1 MVFGRRI
8 GVDLGTANVLVYVK
22 GRGIVINEPAVVAV
36 ATRDNSIVAV
46 GTDAREMLGRTPG
59 AIQVIRPMREGVIA
73 DYVTTEAMLRYF
85 IGKVVGRVSFVRP
98 EVMICVPAGV
108 TGVEQRAVQDAAE
121 AAGARRPAHLIP
133 EPLAAAI
140 GARIPVN
147 VPQGHMIVDIGGGR
161 TEAAVISMYGIV
173 VSESVRVAGD
183 RLDDAIA
190 AYVKRRHNL
199 VVGDRTAE
207 ELKIA
212 IGSAMPLDEEMTY
225 QVRGRDQIT
234 GLPRTIT
241 VSSTD
246 VTNAIQ
252 DPLAADRRRGTF
264 GAGAHAAG
272 AGLRRR
278 RPRHRAFRR
287 DGDAAQPRPADHRG
301 DRHPLLRGG
310 QPDGVR
316 GDGRRNRPGPPGPD
330 QALDARRGRV
340 AGHVL
345 AARAAFSL
353 QLLSG
358 AQRLGLPARLTDV
371 DSWLARHPYFASL
384 SGLQVVRH
392 PL

>member
-1 MVFGRRI
+1 MFGKRI
-8 GVDLGTANVLVYVK
+8 GVDLGTANVLVYEK
-22 GRGIVINEPAVVAV
+22 GRGIVIAEPSVVAV
-36 ATRDNSIVAV
+36 AQRDNSIVAV
-46 GTDAREMLGRTPG
+46 GSEAREMLGRTPG

-73 DYVTTEAMLRYF
+73 DYITTEAMLRYF
-85 IGKVVGRVSFVRP
+85 IGRVMGRVSLVRP

-140 GARIPVN
+140 GARIPVH

-212 IGSAMPLDEEMTY
+212 IGSALPLDEEITY

-241 VSSTD
+241 VTSTD
-246 VTNAIQ
+246 VTQAIQ
-252 DPLAADRRRGTF
+252 DPLQSIVGAVRSVLERTPPELASDVVDRGIVLSGGTGMLRNLDRLITAEIGIPCYVADSPMECVAM
-264 GAGAHAAG
+264 GAGIA
-272 AGLRRR
+272 LDFLPLIKR
-278 RPRHRAFRR
+278 
-287 DGDAAQPRPADHRG
+287 AQPAEG
-301 DRHPLLRGG
+301 E
-310 QPDGVR
+310 
-316 GDGRRNRPGPPGPD
+316 
-330 QALDARRGRV
+330 
-340 AGHVL
+340 
-345 AARAAFSL
+345 
-353 QLLSG
+353 
-358 AQRLGLPARLTDV
+358 
-371 DSWLARHPYFASL
+371 WLVSF
-384 SGLQVVRH
+384 
-392 PL
+392 

>member
-1 MVFGRRI
+1 MFGKRI

-36 ATRDNSIVAV
+36 AQRDNSIVAV
-46 GTDAREMLGRTPG
+46 GRDARDMLGRTPG

-73 DYVTTEAMLRYF
+73 DYVTTEAMLRHF
-85 IGKVVGRVSFVRP
+85 IGKVVGRFSFVRP

-147 VPQGHMIVDIGGGR
+147 VPHGHMIVDIGGGR

-190 AYVKRRHNL
+190 GYVKRRHNL

-212 IGSAMPLDEEMTY
+212 IGSALPLDEEMTY

-241 VSSTD
+241 VSSSD

-252 DPLAADRRRGTF
+252 DSLGSILGAIRSVLERTPPELASDVVDRGIVISGGTAMLRNLDRLITEEIGIPCYVADSPMECVAM
-264 GAGAHAAG
+264 GAGI
-272 AGLRRR
+272 
-278 RPRHRAFRR
+278 
-287 DGDAAQPRPADHRG
+287 
-301 DRHPLLRGG
+301 
-310 QPDGVR
+310 
-316 GDGRRNRPGPPGPD
+316 
-330 QALDARRGRV
+330 ALDHLELIKRSMPAEGEWLV
-340 AGHVL
+340 
-345 AARAAFSL
+345 SL
-353 QLLSG
+353 
-358 AQRLGLPARLTDV
+358 
-371 DSWLARHPYFASL
+371 
-384 SGLQVVRH
+384 
-392 PL
+392 

>member
-1 MVFGRRI
+1 MLGKRI

-22 GRGIVINEPAVVAV
+22 GRGIVIAEPSVVAV
-36 ATRDNSIVAV
+36 AQRDNSIVAV
-46 GTDAREMLGRTPG
+46 GTEAREMLGRTPG

-85 IGKVVGRVSFVRP
+85 ISRVMGRVSMVKP

-140 GARIPVN
+140 GARIPVHI
-147 VPQGHMIVDIGGGR
+147 PQGHMIVDIGGGR

-190 AYVKRRHNL
+190 SYVKRRHNL
-199 VVGDRTAE
+199 VIGDRTAE

-212 IGSAMPLDEEMTY
+212 IGSALPVEEDLTY

-241 VSSTD
+241 VTSAD
-246 VTNAIQ
+246 VTQAIA
-252 DPLAADRRRGTF
+252 DPVMSIVG
-264 GAGAHAAG
+264 
-272 AGLRRR
+272 
-278 RPRHRAFRR
+278 
-287 DGDAAQPRPADHRG
+287 
-301 DRHPLLRGG
+301 
-310 QPDGVR
+310 
-316 GDGRRNRPGPPGPD
+316 
-330 QALDARRGRV
+330 
-340 AGHVL
+340 
-345 AARAAFSL
+345 AARAVLERTPPELASDVVDRGIV
-353 QLLSG
+353 LSG
-358 AQRLGLPARLTDV
+358 GTGMLRNLDRLITQEIGIPCYLADSPMECVAMGAGIALEHLELIKRAQPAEGE
-371 DSWLARHPYFASL
+371 WLVSL
-384 SGLQVVRH
+384 
-392 PL
+392 

>member
-22 GRGIVINEPAVVAV
+22 GRGIVINEPSVVAV

-46 GTDAREMLGRTPG
+46 GTEAREMLGRTPG

-73 DYVTTEAMLRYF
+73 DYITTEAMLRYF

-199 VVGDRTAE
+199 VIGDRTAE
-207 ELKIA
+207 ELKIS
-212 IGSAMPLDEEMTY
+212 IGSAMMLDEEMTY

-234 GLPRTIT
+234 SLPRTIT

-252 DPLAADRRRGTF
+252 DPLAAIVGAVRSVLERTPPELASDVVDRGVVLSGGTGLLRNLDRLITEEIGIPCYVADAPMECVAM
-264 GAGAHAAG
+264 GAGI
-272 AGLRRR
+272 
-278 RPRHRAFRR
+278 
-287 DGDAAQPRPADHRG
+287 
-301 DRHPLLRGG
+301 
-310 QPDGVR
+310 
-316 GDGRRNRPGPPGPD
+316 
-330 QALDARRGRV
+330 ALDHLDLIKR
-340 AGHVL
+340 
-345 AARAAFSL
+345 SM
-353 QLLSG
+353 
-358 AQRLGLPARLTDV
+358 PAEGE
-371 DSWLARHPYFASL
+371 WLVSF
-384 SGLQVVRH
+384 
-392 PL
+392 